1 MAEKAVNAFAENGG
15 SKYVL
20 NKKANGTYERKKIS
34 FDSDAIESLE
44 TNALPK
50 VTGSDNGKALIVSS
64 GKWAKKNIPSQ
75 LPTVTGSD
83 EGKVLTVDSSGDW
96 VAGAAGGGG
105 GVLNVTDTAV
115 EDLDNAQLVHTLNKT
130 YTEIKTAFLAGIS
143 VLVSLTISGQEDGYT
158 WEWIGYGKVVSLAEN
173 YTNDVFD
180 SGLLYVTGIFDD
192 NLANFEVASLS
203 EYPVFN
209 QAIT

>member
-1 MAEKAVNAFAENGG
+1 MSKAVNAYAENGG
-15 SKYVL
+15 SKYVM

-75 LPTVTGSD
+75 LPAVTGSD

-96 VAGAAGGGG
+96 VAAESGGGG
-105 GVLNVTDTAV
+105 GSVLNVTDTAV
-115 EDLDNAQLVHTLNKT
+115 EDLGNNLLVHTLNKT
-130 YTEIKTAFLAGIS
+130 YTEIKTAFLSGIS
-143 VLVSLTISGQEDGYT
+143 VIVSLTMSGEEDGDT
-158 WEWIGYGKVVSLAEN
+158 WEFLCYGKVVSLSEN

-180 SGLLYVTGIFDD
+180 SGLLYVTGIFEDK
-192 NLANFEVASLS
+192 LANFEVASLS
-203 EYPVFN
+203 GYPGFN
-209 QAIT
+209 QAIS